1 MTYTTGFWQNGID
14 YRLKQ
19 AITDCFVAQGDVP
32 PTVEELY
39 EALKP
44 LVEAYGAYCADE
56 VLVWQGKKEQQ
67 P

>member
-1 MTYTTGFWQNGID
+1 MTYSSGFWQNGID
-14 YRLKQ
+14 YRLRQ
-19 AITDCFVAQGDVP
+19 AINDVYAVHSTPTAQQMYD
-32 PTVEELY
+32 
-39 EALKP
+39 ALKP